1 MNIKEILA
9 KAIVDAV
16 AKAQGT
22 GELPASDL
30 ILPEAALEVPPQ
42 KDFGDFS
49 TNYAMKSAKTL
60 KSNPRKIAQA
70 IIDNLDCTFVD
81 RMEIA
86 GPGFLNFYLK
96 SDWLYVM
103 LGDIIKADKNYGNLP
118 KRNDGQIQVEF
129 VSANPT
135 GPLHVGHGRG
145 AAYGSALCN
154 LLEAAGYDVERE
166 YYIND
171 AGNQMNGLADSVDL
185 RYRELLGEKIN
196 EDELV
201 YHGEDIVETAQR
213 IVKNYGDKF
222 LKMNVEDRRKEFL
235 TLAYKEKLAG
245 LQEDLDKFNV
255 HYDVWFSEKTLHETG
270 AIKSACDLLTE
281 RGYMYEKD
289 GALWLNATEHGDDKD
304 RVVIRDNGVPTYF
317 AADIAYHKNKFE
329 RGFKKVINIW
339 GADHHGY
346 VARMKAA
353 VGALGY
359 DPAQLEVLLLQMVS
373 LFRNGEMVKLSKRT
387 GNTITLK
394 ELIEEV
400 GVDAARFFFVMRS
413 IDSQLDFDMGLATEE
428 SNDNPVYYIQYAH
441 ARICSIFRQLQDA
454 NIMVKDNP
462 NLQVLTDATEID
474 LIKKLGD
481 YLEMLAGAAEDRAV
495 HRVATYIH
503 ELAGLFHSFY
513 NQCRILGVD
522 EDVQQARI
530 ALITAVKYVVEH
542 ALGILGVSAP
552 EHM

>member
-9 KAIVDAV
+9 KAIVAAV
-16 AKAQGT
+16 AKAQGAGT
-22 GELPASDL
+22 LPAGDL
-30 ILPEAALEVPPQ
+30 AEAALEVPPQ
-42 KDFGDFS
+42 KEFGDFS
-49 TNYAMKSAKTL
+49 SNFAMKSAKGL
-60 KSNPRKIAQA
+60 KCNPRMIAQA
-70 IIDNLDCTFVD
+70 IIDNLDCPFVD

-96 SDWLYVM
+96 SDWLCVM
-103 LGDIIKADKNYGNLP
+103 LGEIIKAGKNYGNLP
-118 KRNDGQIQVEF
+118 KRNDGKIQVEF

-154 LLEAAGYDVERE
+154 LMEAAGYDVDRE

-171 AGNQMNGLADSVDL
+171 AGIQMNGLADSVDL
-185 RYRELLGEKIN
+185 RYRELLGEKIK

-201 YHGEDIVETAQR
+201 YHGYDIVETAQR
-213 IVKNYGDKF
+213 IVDNYGDKF
-222 LKMNVEDRRKEFL
+222 LKLSTEERRKEFL
-235 TLAYKEKLAG
+235 SLAYKEKLAAVR
-245 LQEDLDKFNV
+245 EDLANFNV
-255 HYDVWFSEKTLHETG
+255 TYDVWFSEKTLHEAG
-270 AIKSACDLLTE
+270 AIKAACDLLTS

-353 VGALGY
+353 IGALGY
-359 DPAQLEVLLLQMVS
+359 DPNQLEILLLQMVS
-373 LFRNGEMVKLSKRT
+373 LYRNGEMVKLSKRT

-441 ARICSIFRQLQDA
+441 ARICSIFRQLKDA
-454 NIMVKDNP
+454 NIVVKDNP
-462 NLQVLTDATEID
+462 DLQVLTDATEID

-481 YLEMLAGAAEDRAV
+481 YPEMLAGAAEDRAV

-530 ALITAVKYVVEH
+530 ALITAVRHVVEH
-542 ALGILGVSAP
+542 ALNILGVSAP

>member
-1 MNIKEILA
+1 MNIKNILSE
-9 KAIVDAV
+9 AIICAV
-16 AKAQGT
+16 KKAQDT
-22 GELPASDL
+22 GKLPAGDL
-30 ILPEAALEVPPQ
+30 AEAALEVPPQ
-42 KDFGDFS
+42 KEFGDFS
-49 TNYAMKSAKTL
+49 SNFAMKSAKGL
-60 KSNPRKIAQA
+60 KCNPRMIAQA
-70 IIDNLDCTFVD
+70 IIDNLDCPFVD
-81 RMEIA
+81 KMEIA

-103 LGDIIKADKNYGNLP
+103 LGEIIKAGKNYGNLP
-118 KRNDGQIQVEF
+118 KRNDGKIQVEF

-154 LLEAAGYDVERE
+154 LMEAAGYDVERE

-201 YHGEDIVETAQR
+201 YHGYDIVETAQR
-213 IVKNYGDKF
+213 IVDNYGDKF
-222 LKMNVEDRRKEFL
+222 LKLSTEERRKEFL
-235 TLAYKEKLAG
+235 SLAYKEKLAAVR
-245 LQEDLDKFNV
+245 EDLANFNV
-255 HYDVWFSEKTLHETG
+255 TYDVWFSEKTLHEAG
-270 AIKSACDLLTE
+270 AIKAACDLLTS

-289 GALWLNATEHGDDKD
+289 GALWLNAMEHGDDKD

-353 VGALGY
+353 IGALGY
-359 DPAQLEVLLLQMVS
+359 DPNQLEILLLQMVS
-373 LFRNGEMVKLSKRT
+373 LYRNGEMVKLSKRT

-400 GVDAARFFFVMRS
+400 GVDATRFFFVMRS
-413 IDSQLDFDMGLATEE
+413 IDSQLDFDLGLAVSE
-428 SNDNPVYYIQYAH
+428 SNENPVYYIQYAH
-441 ARICSIFRQLQDA
+441 ARICSIFRQIKEA
-454 NIMVKDNP
+454 GIAVESNP
-462 NLQVLTDATEID
+462 DLSLLTDPTEVA

-481 YLEMLAGAAEDRAV
+481 YQELIASAAGDRAV
-495 HRVATYIH
+495 HRVAGYIH
-503 ELAGLFHSFY
+503 ELAGAFHSFY
-513 NQCRILGVD
+513 NGCRILGVD
-522 EDVQQARI
+522 KDVQQARM
-530 ALITAVKYVVEH
+530 ALVSAVKHVLEH
-542 ALGILGVSAP
+542 GLKILGVSAP

>member
-1 MNIKEILA
+1 MNIKEVLA
-9 KAIVDAV
+9 AAIQA
-16 AKAQGT
+16 AAEKAQANGK
-22 GELPASDL
+22 LPQGAFV
-30 ILPEAALEVPPQ
+30 AVALEVPP
-42 KDFGDFS
+42 KKEFGDFS
-49 TNYAMKSAKTL
+49 SNFAMQCARSL
-60 KSNPRKIAQA
+60 RCNPRMIAQA
-70 IIDNLDCTFVD
+70 VIDNMDCPFVD

-86 GPGFLNFYLK
+86 GAGFLNFYLK
-96 SDWLYVM
+96 PDWLSVM
-103 LGDIIKADKNYGNLP
+103 LGEILKAGENYGNLP
-118 KRNDGQIQVEF
+118 KRNGGQIQVEF

-171 AGNQMNGLADSVDL
+171 AGNQMNGLANSVDL

-196 EDELV
+196 EDDLV
-201 YHGEDIVETAQR
+201 YHGADIVETAQR
-213 IVKNYGDKF
+213 IVNNYGDKF
-222 LKMNVEDRRKEFL
+222 LKLSEDERRKEFL

-245 LQEDLDKFNV
+245 LKEDLAAFNV
-255 HYDVWFSEKTLHETG
+255 NYDVWFSEKTLHEAG
-270 AIKSACDLLTE
+270 AIKAACDLLKE

-353 VGALGY
+353 IGALGY
-359 DPAQLEVLLLQMVS
+359 DPEQLEILLLQMVS
-373 LFRNGEMVKLSKRT
+373 LYRNGELVKLSKRT

-400 GVDAARFFFVMRS
+400 GVDAARFFFNMRS
-413 IDSQLDFDMGLATEE
+413 IDSQLDFDMGLATEQ
-428 SNDNPVYYIQYAH
+428 SNENPVYYIQYAH
-441 ARICSIFRQLQDA
+441 ARICSIFRQLAENKIVAQP
-454 NIMVKDNP
+454 NP
-462 NLQVLTDATEID
+462 KLEVLTDSLEVD
-474 LIKKLGD
+474 LIKKLGEYPD
-481 YLEMLAGAAEDRAV
+481 MLAKAAEIRAV
-495 HRVATYIH
+495 HHVATYVH

-513 NQCRILGVD
+513 NGCRILGVD

-530 ALITAVKYVVEH
+530 ALVTVVKHVVEH
-542 ALGILGVSAP
+542 ALKILGVSAP
-552 EHM
+552 ERM

>member
-9 KAIVDAV
+9 QAIVAAA

-70 IIDNLDCTFVD
+70 IIDNMDCAFVD

-103 LGDIIKADKNYGNLP
+103 LGEIVKAGRNYGNLP
-118 KRNDGQIQVEF
+118 KRNEGQIQVEF

-185 RYRELLGEKIN
+185 RYRELLGEKID
-196 EDELV
+196 EEELV
-201 YHGEDIVETAQR
+201 YHGEDIIETAQR

-222 LKMNVEDRRKEFL
+222 LKLSVEERRKEFL

-270 AIKSACDLLTE
+270 AIKSACDLLKE

-359 DPAQLEVLLLQMVS
+359 DPAQLEILLLQMVS

-400 GVDAARFFFVMRS
+400 GVDAARFFFNLRS
-413 IDSQLDFDMGLATEE
+413 YF
-428 SNDNPVYYIQYAH
+428 N
-441 ARICSIFRQLQDA
+441 CFR
-454 NIMVKDNP
+454 NYCNSKEKREVVRFI
-462 NLQVLTDATEID
+462 
-474 LIKKLGD
+474 
-481 YLEMLAGAAEDRAV
+481 YL
-495 HRVATYIH
+495 
-503 ELAGLFHSFY
+503 
-513 NQCRILGVD
+513 
-522 EDVQQARI
+522 
-530 ALITAVKYVVEH
+530 
-542 ALGILGVSAP
+542 
-552 EHM
+552 